1 MINPKDIP
9 KEPIQLMDNRHEKS
23 CLLIRKGD
31 LMTKKTVVVSGINLF
46 QGGTLRV
53 YYNFCDEIIQSGLHK
68 QYHFILFVHKKELF
82 EKYNDY
88 FEILELPRSRKSWF
102 IRMYYEYIYFKKY
115 SKDKDIYLWISIHD
129 SSPRV
134 HAKHQISYFH
144 NPTFSYKA
152 GYRDFK
158 YNKKVFI
165 FSFVY
170 KYVYKWNVKAN
181 DFVIVQQDWIA
192 RSMSKLLDFDLNK
205 IIVMRADHKIEK
217 SEKRLEKLKPY
228 TFFFPSVSRHF
239 KNFEIICEAVKLLN
253 QNINPSLYQV
263 ILTIDGSEDKYA
275 KVILN
280 AYGNLE
286 NIDFCGLLPLDEVY
300 DYYQKSSCL
309 IFPSKLETWGLPISE
324 AKEFDLPM
332 IVADLDYAHETV
344 GIYDKVCFFD
354 PDNAAMLAN
363 LMNKAIHN
371 EPIFNS
377 ASYVNTSPNSC
388 TSWKEVFDKFE

>member
-1 MINPKDIP
+1 
-9 KEPIQLMDNRHEKS
+9 
-23 CLLIRKGD
+23 
-31 LMTKKTVVVSGINLF
+31 MTKKTVVVSGINLF

-88 FEILELPRSRKSWF
+88 FEILELPKSRKSWF

-144 NPTFSYKA
+144 NSTFSYKA

-217 SEKRLEKLKPY
+217 KKDKVEKLSPY

-239 KNFEIICEAVKLLN
+239 KNFEIICEATKILN
-253 QNINPSLYQV
+253 EKIDPSCFQV
-263 ILTIDGSEDKYA
+263 ILTIDGTEDKYA
-275 KVILN
+275 KDIVST
-280 AYGNLE
+280 YGNIQ

-300 DYYQKSSCL
+300 KYYQKSSCL

-332 IVADLDYAHETV
+332 IVANLEYAHETV
-344 GIYDKVCFFD
+344 GVYDKVCFFD
-354 PDNAAMLAN
+354 PDNANELAS
-363 LMNKAIHN
+363 LMKKALDK
-371 EPIFNS
+371 EPIFKKAN
-377 ASYVNTSPNSC
+377 YVNTSQNC
-388 TSWKEVFDKFE
+388 CHTWKEIIEKID